1 MQIQDTKNTASSTEP
16 VDFSSPS
23 LSLNAEELRSFLH
36 KAVQHLQS
44 ALPQNNNFKF
54 ATIYL

>member
-1 MQIQDTKNTASSTEP
+1 MQIKDAKDTASSPEP

-44 ALPQNNNFKF
+44 AL
-54 ATIYL
+54 L